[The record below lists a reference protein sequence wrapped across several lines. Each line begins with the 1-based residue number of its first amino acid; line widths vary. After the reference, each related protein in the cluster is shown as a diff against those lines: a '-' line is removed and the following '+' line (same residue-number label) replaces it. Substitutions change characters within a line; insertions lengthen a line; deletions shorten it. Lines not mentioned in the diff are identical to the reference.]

1 MKTRWMVMA
10 MAMVL
15 VALLGLATASAQ
27 ETPPSDEANQPKLA
41 ERESPP
47 LAEPVDAKAIWRET
61 VICSLFHPAQVQGY
75 DIECTGATFLDASH
89 ADCCIDGDHFQS
101 KLKNWD
107 RAPNT
112 AVTTSPGPA
121 GAFGVPA
128 RVYNYGGTPENPR
141 NLHAYLECTYLH
153 GVDIFGA
160 GSFIGLSSDG
170 ICTVT
175 ADPLRS
181 RIDRSP

>member
-1 MKTRWMVMA
+1 MKSKWIL

-15 VALLGLATASAQ
+15 VLVAPFALVTASAQ
-27 ETPPSDEANQPKLA
+27 VATGEANEATPE
-41 ERESPP
+41 ERDSPP
-47 LAEPVDAKAIWRET
+47 LAEEVDAKAIWRQP
-61 VICSLFHPAQVQGY
+61 VNCSLGRPSDVQGY
-75 DIECTGATFLDASH
+75 DVRCTNASFLDARI
-89 ADCCIDGDHFQS
+89 ADCCIAGDHFQV
-101 KLKNWD
+101 KVKNWD

-128 RVYNYGGTPENPR
+128 RVYNYGGTPQNPR
-141 NLHAYLECTYLH
+141 NLHAYVECTYLH

-160 GSFIGLSSDG
+160 GSTIDLSSDG
-170 ICTVT
+170 NCVVT
-175 ADPLRS
+175 PDPRRS